1 MLSNAEGP
9 RVRSIEMGG
18 VGGQWGESMRGG
30 RIMGMR
36 WLRYGGCGGMKVPTE
51 SVWEVALSLRETRRQ
66 IITAE

>member
-18 VGGQWGESMRGG
+18 VGGQSGESMRGG

-36 WLRYGGCGGMKVPTE
+36 WLRYGDV
-51 SVWEVALSLRETRRQ
+51 VV
-66 IITAE
+66 